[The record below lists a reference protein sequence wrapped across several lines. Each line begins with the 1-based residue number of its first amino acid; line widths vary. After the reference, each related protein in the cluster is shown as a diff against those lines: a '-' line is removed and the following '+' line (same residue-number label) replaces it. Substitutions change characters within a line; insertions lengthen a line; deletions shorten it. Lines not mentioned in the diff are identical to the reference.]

1 MENSVS
7 GMLRDFSETIKCGL
21 PIQGVLLSIYFS
33 INGTGIMSK
42 IDFSKLKLVSSNARK
57 LEEYRRFGVEDLQ
70 VETGVD
76 LNEVD
81 GTPLEV
87 IIHKAIAAG
96 PGRIVEDSVLVVEG
110 ETFVDARWRLD
121 SVHEWFGKRTTWVVN
136 LGVNE
141 DGVVSVYTGTVDGVF
156 QPARG
161 KGWDYD
167 PYFLIEHE
175 DMTLAQLESV
185 GRKDEYSARNR
196 AARNMIDNV
205 PTERAVIEDVQEWTG
220 SFQHP

>member
-1 MENSVS
+1 MS
-7 GMLRDFSETIKCGL
+7 IC
-21 PIQGVLLSIYFS
+21 LSIE
-33 INGTGIMSK
+33 GVTIMSK
-42 IDFSKLKLVSSNARK
+42 IDFSKLKLVSSNVKK

-81 GTPLEV
+81 GTPLDV

-96 PGRIVEDSVLVVEG
+96 PGRIVEDSVLIVEG
-110 ETFVDARWRLD
+110 ETFVDARWRLN
-121 SVHEWFGKRTTWVVN
+121 SVHEWFGKRATWVVN
-136 LGVNE
+136 LGLN
-141 DGVVSVYTGTVDGVF
+141 DGGFVSVFTGSVEGVF

-167 PYFLIEHE
+167 PFFLIEQE
-175 DMTLAQLESV
+175 DLTLAQLENA

-196 AARNMIDNV
+196 AAQNMIDNV
-205 PTERAVIEDVQEWTG
+205 LSERVAIEDVQAWTG
-220 SFQHP
+220 GFQHP

>member
-1 MENSVS
+1 M
-7 GMLRDFSETIKCGL
+7 FYWL
-21 PIQGVLLSIYFS
+21 PIKGIA
-33 INGTGIMSK
+33 IMSK
-42 IDFSKLKLVSSNARK
+42 LDFSKLKLVSSNSRK

-70 VETGVD
+70 VATGVD

-96 PGRIVEDSVLVVEG
+96 PGHIVEDSVLIVEG

-141 DGVVSVYTGTVDGVF
+141 DGIVSVYTGTVEGVF

-161 KGWDYD
+161 EGWDYD
-167 PYFLIEHE
+167 PYFLIEQE
-175 DMTLAQLESV
+175 DMTLAQLENA

-196 AARNMIDNV
+196 AAKNMIENI
-205 PTERAVIEDVQEWTG
+205 PAERVAIDDVQAWTG
-220 SFQHP
+220 AFQHT

>member
-1 MENSVS
+1 
-7 GMLRDFSETIKCGL
+7 
-21 PIQGVLLSIYFS
+21 
-33 INGTGIMSK
+33 MSK
-42 IDFSKLKLVSSNARK
+42 LDFSKLRLVSSNVRK

-81 GTPLEV
+81 GTALEV

-96 PGRIVEDSVLVVEG
+96 PSRIVEDSVLVVEG

-121 SVHEWFGKRTTWVVN
+121 SVHEWFGKRATWIVN

-141 DGVVSVYTGTVDGVF
+141 DGIVSVYTGTVDGVF

-161 KGWDYD
+161 EGWDYD
-167 PYFLIEHE
+167 PYFLIEQE
-175 DMTLAQLESV
+175 DMTLAQLENA
-185 GRKDEYSARNR
+185 GRKDEYSVRNR

-205 PTERAVIEDVQEWTG
+205 PAERTAIEDVQEWSG
-220 SFQHP
+220 GFQHP

>member
-1 MENSVS
+1 
-7 GMLRDFSETIKCGL
+7 
-21 PIQGVLLSIYFS
+21 
-33 INGTGIMSK
+33 MSK
-42 IDFSKLKLVSSNARK
+42 IDFSQLKLVSSNVRK
-57 LEEYRRFGVEDLQ
+57 LDEYRRFGVQGLQ

-96 PGRIVEDSVLVVEG
+96 QGRIVEDSVLVVDG

-121 SVHEWFGKRTTWVVN
+121 SVHEWFGKNVIWIVN
-136 LGVNE
+136 LGINE
-141 DGVVSVYTGTVDGVF
+141 GGIVSVYTGAVEGVF

-161 KGWDYD
+161 EGWDYD
-167 PYFLIEHE
+167 PFFLIEKE
-175 DMTLAQLESV
+175 EMTLAQLENI

-196 AARNMIDNV
+196 AAKNMIENV
-205 PTERAVIEDVQEWTG
+205 PAERIVIGDVQEWTG

>member
-1 MENSVS
+1 
-7 GMLRDFSETIKCGL
+7 
-21 PIQGVLLSIYFS
+21 
-33 INGTGIMSK
+33 MSK
-42 IDFSKLKLVSSNARK
+42 IDFSKLKLVSSNAKK
-57 LEEYRRFGVEDLQ
+57 LEEYKRFGVEDLQ
-70 VETGVD
+70 IETGVD

-96 PGRIVEDSVLVVEG
+96 AGRIVEDSVLVVDG

-121 SVHEWFGKRTTWVVN
+121 SVNEWFGKRATWIVN
-136 LGVNE
+136 LGIN
-141 DGVVSVYTGTVDGVF
+141 DNGVVSVYTGTVDGVF

-161 KGWDYD
+161 EGWDYD
-167 PYFLIEHE
+167 PYFLIEE
-175 DMTLAQLESV
+175 ENMTLAQLENA

-205 PTERAVIEDVQEWTG
+205 PAHRTAIEDVQDWVG

>member
-1 MENSVS
+1 LLFIQSS
-7 GMLRDFSETIKCGL
+7 IKGA
-21 PIQGVLLSIYFS
+21 GV
-33 INGTGIMSK
+33 MSK

-70 VETGVD
+70 VETGID

-96 PGRIVEDSVLVVEG
+96 HGRIVEDSVLIVEG

-121 SVHEWFGKRTTWVVN
+121 SVHEWFGKRTSWVVN

-161 KGWDYD
+161 EGWDYD
-167 PYFLIEHE
+167 PYFLIEQE
-175 DMTLAQLESV
+175 DMTLAQLENV

-196 AARNMIDNV
+196 AVRNMIDNV
-205 PTERAVIEDVQEWTG
+205 PDARTAIEDVQEWSG
-220 SFQHP
+220 AFQHP